1 MPRQVIEHPGKA
13 AARVVEIKPGQA
25 GAAFA
30 HGDQIPLKKSK
41 LHCQFSLNR
50 YPAILACHPMP

>member
-1 MPRQVIEHPGKA
+1 MPRHVIEHPGKA

-30 HGDQIPLKKSK
+30 HGDQVPLKKSK
-41 LHCQFSLNR
+41 LHLRFSL
-50 YPAILACHPMP
+50 IL